1 MTTELSQWK
10 LISAQLKVIQR
21 FQQINEIQEAIILP
35 LTRKHLFEKL
45 NILPTKGVL
54 MYGPSGTSKKLIA
67 RACAAET
74 NATFLKLSEIQLE

>member
-1 MTTELSQWK
+1 MELDECPTESYTELGV
-10 LISAQLKVIQR
+10 LD
-21 FQQINEIQEAIILP
+21 QQINEIQEAIILP